1 MVDLISSDRTRTS
14 ADSVGKVLDRTQTI
28 DDVVENA
35 GYLRHVTQIIDR
47 DLGELHHQAIEAQIN
62 ARGRSIAKASVSEML
77 ERLSHKGFAWRD
89 IASML
94 SVSVPALRRWRSG
107 EAPTGEN
114 SLALARLLGLID
126 ILEKDHLVADVAVW
140 MEMHLVPEA
149 PVRAIDLI
157 KEGHLVDVIELA
169 GEQVVPGEV
178 LDRLSPDWKR
188 RYKSTVEVFEADDG
202 EFGFRLPGKGNT

>member
-14 ADSVGKVLDRTQTI
+14 ADSAGKVLDRTHTI
-28 DDVVENA
+28 DDLVENA
-35 GYLRHVTQIIDR
+35 GHLRNVTRILDH
-47 DLGELHHQAIEAQIN
+47 DLGEAYYQAIEVQIN
-62 ARGRSIAKASVSEML
+62 ARARSIAKASVPEML
-77 ERLSHKGFAWRD
+77 ERLSQKGFAWRD

-94 SVSVPALRRWRSG
+94 NVSVPALRRWRSG

-149 PVRAIDLI
+149 PVRPIDLI
-157 KEGHLVDVIELA
+157 KDGHLVDVIELA
-169 GEQVVPGEV
+169 ADQVVPDEV

-202 EFGFRLPGKGNT
+202 EFGLRLHGKENT